1 MSKMTR
7 LLVAAVVVM
16 AMALAVPAFATETKV
31 ADTEINL
38 GGGYP
43 LWDTHT
49 DDDSTSFNG
58 GYLIYG
64 SVDKVKKDSKWLSY
78 GLMYNYTRMELEVR
92 KTTTSDG
99 GKFERC
105 RGDICWDE
113 PKPQEVICLSCDDDD
128 FPIWNPETTT
138 TSTNRSW
145 LNVHVLGPYVKP
157 FYKITDNVKVFGM
170 IGFGAMYVDGAVYGD
185 EFGGAGFASAGLS
198 VDIYK
203 NFGIAGQLLYV
214 KGATSNVDD
223 IDYMAPVVSF
233 NYKF

>member
-1 MSKMTR
+1 MKMSK
-7 LLVAAVVVM
+7 LLVAAIVVM
-16 AMALAVPAFATETKV
+16 VMALTVPAFAAETKV

-49 DDDSTSFNG
+49 DADDTSFNG

-64 SVDKVKKDSKWLSY
+64 SIDKVKKDSKWLSY

-92 KTTTSDG
+92 KTTTNDG
-99 GKFERC
+99 GKVIDWC
-105 RGDICWDE
+105 RDRDECYDEIATNDI
-113 PKPQEVICLSCDDDD
+113 PL
-128 FPIWNPETTT
+128 PIWNPETTT
-138 TSTNRSW
+138 TTTNRSW

-157 FYKITDNVKVFGM
+157 FYKITDSVKVFGM
-170 IGFGAMYVDGAVYGD
+170 IGFGAMYVDGVVYGD

>member
-1 MSKMTR
+1 MRMSK
-7 LLVAAVVVM
+7 LLVAAIVVIS
-16 AMALAVPAFATETKV
+16 MALSVPTIAAETKV

-49 DDDSTSFNG
+49 DDDNTSFNG

-92 KTTTSDG
+92 KTTTHEG
-99 GKFERC
+99 GKWDRC
-105 RGDICWDE
+105 RDREICPPPPPIHYGDTTE
-113 PKPQEVICLSCDDDD
+113 L
-128 FPIWNPETTT
+128 PIWNPEYTT
-138 TSTNRSW
+138 TSTDRSW

-157 FYKITDNVKVFGM
+157 FYKISDRVKVFGM
-170 IGFGAMYVDGAVYGD
+170 IGMGAMYVDGAVYGD

-214 KGATSNVDD
+214 KGVTSHVDD